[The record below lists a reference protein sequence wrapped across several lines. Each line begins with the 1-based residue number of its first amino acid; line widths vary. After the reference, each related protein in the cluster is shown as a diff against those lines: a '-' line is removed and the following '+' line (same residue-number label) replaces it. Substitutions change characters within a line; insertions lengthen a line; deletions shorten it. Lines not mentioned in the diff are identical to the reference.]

1 MIIKGVIFMTDRNY
15 IRLPLEGITNCR
27 DLGGYAALN
36 QSITEWHKLLRSSD
50 LSLMTEPDKEMLYN
64 YGVRTVID
72 LRSDTELKNSPN
84 PLNGYKDM
92 DFYHVN
98 LLNVTAAGKENFKDL
113 DLENDL
119 VLSMIYTGLIKEKEQ
134 LGKVLQIILNS
145 SGGVLYH
152 CSAGKDRTG
161 VVSMLLMGLLGV
173 DKLDILANYEV
184 SYTYIQSNL
193 NEMLSAYPLNI
204 LKSDPIDISAAYDSI
219 IENYGSFY
227 KYFELLGFSENI
239 LKNFIDSVSY

>member
-1 MIIKGVIFMTDRNY
+1 
-15 IRLPLEGITNCR
+15 
-27 DLGGYAALN
+27 
-36 QSITEWHKLLRSSD
+36 
-50 LSLMTEPDKEMLYN
+50 
-64 YGVRTVID
+64 
-72 LRSDTELKNSPN
+72 
-84 PLNGYKDM
+84 M

-98 LLNVTAAGKENFKDL
+98 LLNVSAAGKENFKDL
-113 DLENDL
+113 DLENDP

-193 NEMLSAYPLNI
+193 NEMQSAYPLNI
-204 LKSDPIDISAAYDSI
+204 LKSDPIDISAAYNSI

-227 KYFELLGFSENI
+227 KYFESLGFSENI
-239 LKNFIDSVSY
+239 LKNFIDSVTY